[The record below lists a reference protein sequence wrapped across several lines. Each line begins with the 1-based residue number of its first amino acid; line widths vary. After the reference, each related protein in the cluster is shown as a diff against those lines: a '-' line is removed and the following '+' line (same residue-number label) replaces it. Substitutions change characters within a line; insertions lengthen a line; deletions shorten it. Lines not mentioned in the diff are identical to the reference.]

1 MPKMQFNDSRP
12 TGTLDPSTT
21 LIRVTDVCR
30 MTSLS
35 RSSVYKRLKED
46 STFPRPVSLTDSA
59 ARGAP
64 VAWVLG
70 EVQTWVRSRVERR
83 TTARIEG

>member
-1 MPKMQFNDSRP
+1 MQFNDSRP

-70 EVQTWVRSRVERR
+70 EVQTWVRSRVERH
-83 TTARIEG
+83 TTVSIEG